1 MSRLHIIGVAY
12 TPMNPML
19 TEDIKSII
27 TELDYCSYEQHG
39 DEFHLTD
46 LGGGI
51 LPKLVENGLLTRC
64 EADEI
69 ISKNV
74 SHLVFEE

>member
-1 MSRLHIIGVAY
+1 MSRLTVITVAY

-19 TEDIKSII
+19 TEDLKSII

-51 LPKLVENGLLTRC
+51 LPKLVENGLITC
-64 EADEI
+64 SEAEEI
-69 ISKNV
+69 ISKKV
-74 SHLVFEE
+74 SHLVFVE